1 MRCIGT
7 LEINARTSSV
17 AGGDTG
23 TKYKHLNMVTS
34 IISFRPSCITPQL
47 LTTMTLP
54 LHLASSSTLTPRN
67 SCITP
72 HIPIYFSQLHS
83 NKPSQLHIYS
93 ARPYFSSSNSSP
105 VYVNQD

>member
-47 LTTMTLP
+47 LTTITLP
-54 LHLASSSTLTPRN
+54 PPPHLLFHTHPAQLMYHPYTHILFSTSL
-67 SCITP
+67 
-72 HIPIYFSQLHS
+72 
-83 NKPSQLHIYS
+83 K
-93 ARPYFSSSNSSP
+93 
-105 VYVNQD
+105 